1 MQEFLRILEIQ
12 AVLLIYLLVGAMCQK
27 RGILDKSSREGL
39 TALLLRVTLPCMVFK
54 SFDQDITPEQL
65 IEVSQMLIIAFII
78 STLSTILGKLLYR
91 KQPFEKRSV
100 LEYGTLISNCA
111 FAGLPMVSSAYG
123 PTGLLYGA
131 IFVIPTR
138 IFMWSAGVSMFTKS
152 DWRTS
157 VKKVL
162 FNPSIIAVEL
172 GLLYMFFPIPIPLP
186 IDTAISKM
194 GDATAPMSM
203 IIIGAILADIDPRT
217 VLDKLI
223 LGASGIR
230 LIAIPLVV
238 LAFMRLLGM
247 GELSTQVSVIMTGM
261 PVASTTALLAQQYG
275 ADYTFA
281 SKCVF
286 VSTVLSLITI
296 PLLSLLL

>member
-1 MQEFLRILEIQ
+1 
-12 AVLLIYLLVGAMCQK
+12 
-27 RGILDKSSREGL
+27 
-39 TALLLRVTLPCMVFK
+39 
-54 SFDQDITPEQL
+54 
-65 IEVSQMLIIAFII
+65 
-78 STLSTILGKLLYR
+78 
-91 KQPFEKRSV
+91 
-100 LEYGTLISNCA
+100 
-111 FAGLPMVSSAYG
+111 
-123 PTGLLYGA
+123 
-131 IFVIPTR
+131 
-138 IFMWSAGVSMFTKS
+138 
-152 DWRTS
+152 
-157 VKKVL
+157 
-162 FNPSIIAVEL
+162 
-172 GLLYMFFPIPIPLP
+172 MFFPIPIPLP

-230 LIAIPLVV
+230 LIAIPLAV